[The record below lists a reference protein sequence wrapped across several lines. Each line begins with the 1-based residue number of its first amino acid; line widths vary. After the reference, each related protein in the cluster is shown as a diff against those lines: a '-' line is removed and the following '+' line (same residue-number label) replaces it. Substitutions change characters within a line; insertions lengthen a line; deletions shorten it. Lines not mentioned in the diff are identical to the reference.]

1 MTQSCVKYYNPR
13 TRELNY
19 NSARDFAFAFDAYR
33 DELASRA
40 SFTLDVV
47 APDLAYIR
55 NAKNRIV
62 CELRVCTYEYTHDV
76 ANHTNRASYYFRNE
90 LQIERKL

>member
-1 MTQSCVKYYNPR
+1 MKTFVKYYNPR
-13 TRELNY
+13 TNELNY
-19 NSARDFAFAFDAYR
+19 NNAPDFAFAFDAYR

-47 APDLAYIR
+47 ADDLAYIR

-62 CELRVCTYEYTHDV
+62 CELRVCTFDAKTH
-76 ANHTNRASYYFRNE
+76 AFYFRNE
-90 LQIERKL
+90 RQNERKL

>member
-1 MTQSCVKYYNPR
+1 MTTHVKYYNPR
-13 TRELNY
+13 TNELNY
-19 NSARDFAFAFDAYR
+19 NSAPDFAFAFDAYR

-40 SFTLDVV
+40 SFVLDVV

-62 CELRVCTYEYTHDV
+62 CELRMCTYDYD
-76 ANHTNRASYYFRNE
+76 ARAYFFRNE
-90 LQIERKL
+90 RQNERPL